1 MNPQLRALLRCY
13 AVVFA
18 LLALTALVGAL
29 AGCGGGGDDKEPT
42 PDQPT
47 PAVDCTA
54 NPKACQ

>member
-1 MNPQLRALLRCY
+1 MNYQLRALLRVY

-29 AGCGGGGDDKEPT
+29 AGCAGGDDEPT

-54 NPKACQ
+54 NPKACT